1 MKDNLYKNNPDD
13 VIWWVDNVEN
23 VGEFV
28 FTFDREVFFNLFRD
42 YPYALTEE
50 QIKIFNRENPYWK
63 DFFRDRLDR

>member
-1 MKDNLYKNNPDD
+1 MRDNLYKNNPED

-42 YPYALTEE
+42 YPYALSEE

-63 DFFRDRLDR
+63 DFFKDRLDR

>member
-1 MKDNLYKNNPDD
+1 MRDNLYKNNPKD
-13 VIWWVDNVEN
+13 VIWWADNVEN

>member
-1 MKDNLYKNNPDD
+1 MRDNLYKNNPDD